1 MMGKN
6 RNTKLK
12 YERKDGS
19 AKQSTA
25 EISPITHM
33 TTDISKGT
41 RHPDLHP
48 DLYIMIPTTSCAA
61 ARRSFRCRE
70 NGSAKKSMTPAA
82 PITALIRSQ
91 TASASEAAPPPIMNP
106 PAFLNICSFVNFLSE
121 AAVRRTRIA
130 ARMRNAI
137 TEPDVICAGMIVTS

>member
-1 MMGKN
+1 MTGRNM
-6 RNTKLK
+6 NTKLK

-25 EISPITHM
+25 EMSPITHV

-41 RHPDLHP
+41 RHPELHP
-48 DLYIMIPTTSCAA
+48 DLYIMIPTKSCAA

-82 PITALIRSQ
+82 PTAAL
-91 TASASEAAPPPIMNP
+91 
-106 PAFLNICSFVNFLSE
+106 
-121 AAVRRTRIA
+121 TR
-130 ARMRNAI
+130 
-137 TEPDVICAGMIVTS
+137 VIDGKRQ